1 MGQLDLFRST
11 RFGLRSPKTPLVPM
25 DSEPS
30 VVHPK
35 DTQLR
40 PAGGSFSQ
48 PWSHWDPFGVLDLIL
63 VFHLGRR
70 VAHRNQISTHNLKCV
85 CVCVHPWTKGFPPP
99 LFSPFF
105 HHFQRAGGSR
115 VCSWREPT
123 KLQVQ
128 TRISKEDALSTY
140 LRQLL
145 TKPFQSPL
153 V

>member
-85 CVCVHPWTKGFPPP
+85 CVCPPLDKGFSTATLFTVFPP
-99 LFSPFF
+99 LSTCRGPA
-105 HHFQRAGGSR
+105 HDITTLANEASDVMGCGQRRLTVYLLRNCCSR
-115 VCSWREPT
+115 CPIRTV
-123 KLQVQ
+123 
-128 TRISKEDALSTY
+128 
-140 LRQLL
+140 
-145 TKPFQSPL
+145 
-153 V
+153 